1 MSNKDKY
8 SLAKAFNRRKIKC
21 SHDRPCCVQCR
32 SHGRSC
38 TYPDVA
44 CIPGPKIR
52 RKLRGESMKR
62 DRFKSQIL
70 ISQLDNQ
77 WDLQRLYHVNI
88 SRPRDA
94 IRGVFPHSFT
104 PFENSASSLMP
115 SLASWARKEITLASI
130 LHPLHE
136 PLSKESGIL
145 RKAPVT
151 SGRGFIHLVPLWQQE
166 KLLELYSQYVRP
178 LVSIF
183 HEPTFYQT
191 HLGCRYENMHLYA
204 MFCLAF
210 RYLPDD
216 LQMLSATHYGVTAES
231 YWLAALDLI
240 EPELDSP
247 TLQVLQAF
255 VLITFYEL
263 TKEITARQYYNVG
276 LCVRIAYDLEL
287 NVVDV
292 GDWCSN
298 QSMWIRHEERRRLW
312 WVIWEMETFIGNV
325 YQRPV
330 FASNAGIH
338 TLLPASEESWFENR
352 PERSVHF
359 HPDPLHRWR
368 LLKEGNKSDPRS
380 FFLVAV
386 SMMAYTAQLG
396 SKPTYYDE
404 VGPIDLALMSLEKA
418 LPPEIVYDD
427 TFTFSHDTLYHDV
440 ICANIFITIQ
450 CTVRLLYRKAWSEGV
465 TRDQLRETI
474 NLGESTKLINGIRG
488 TAWVKTIEA
497 SDKIAVLFEQS
508 PSAVPRLLGPY
519 MATSVF
525 SAACSQVV
533 AKVFS
538 ESSEKNRLASYRL
551 QFCHSILEAIENWS
565 GTDKSLRI
573 RLLEVEELLTWWR
586 EQSPPPNSQ

>member
-1 MSNKDKY
+1 M
-8 SLAKAFNRRKIKC
+8 
-21 SHDRPCCVQCR
+21 QCK
-32 SHGRSC
+32 SHGKDC

-44 CIPGPKIR
+44 CVPGPKLR
-52 RKLRGESMKR
+52 RKLRGQSVKVECHM
-62 DRFKSQIL
+62 
-70 ISQLDNQ
+70 ISVYTKITHLDNQ
-77 WDLQRLYHVNI
+77 WDLQRLYHINI
-88 SRPRDA
+88 NRPRNA
-94 IRGVFPHSFT
+94 TRGVFPHNFT
-104 PFENSASSLMP
+104 PFDSSASGFVP

-151 SGRGFIHLVPLWQQE
+151 SDRGFIHLVPMWQQD
-166 KLLELYSQYVRP
+166 KLLELYFQYVRP
-178 LVSIF
+178 LISIY
-183 HEPTFYQT
+183 HEPTFHQT
-191 HLGCRYENMHLYA
+191 HLGCRHKQLHLYA

-216 LQMLSATHYGVTAES
+216 LQILSATHYGVTAES

-240 EPELDSP
+240 EVELDMPS
-247 TLQVLQAF
+247 LQVLQAF
-255 VLITFYEL
+255 VLTTFYEL
-263 TKEITARQYYNVG
+263 TKEITARQYYSVG

-292 GDWCSN
+292 GEWCSN
-298 QSMWIRHEERRRLW
+298 HTMWIRQEERRRLW

-330 FASNAGIH
+330 FSSNAGIQ
-338 TLLPASEESWFENR
+338 TLLPASEDSWFQSR
-352 PERSVHF
+352 PEPSVHF

-386 SMMAYTAQLG
+386 SMMSYTAQLG

-404 VGPIDLALMSLEKA
+404 IGPIDHALMCLEET
-418 LPPEIVYDD
+418 LPPEIVYDN
-427 TFTFSHDTLYHDV
+427 TFTFGHDTLYHDV

-465 TRDQLRETI
+465 TRDQLRESI
-474 NLGESTKLINGIRG
+474 NIDESLKVIDGTRG

-497 SDKIAVLFEQS
+497 SNKIAVLFERS
-508 PSAVPRLLGPY
+508 PSVVPRLLGPY

-525 SAACSQVV
+525 SAASSQVV

-538 ESSEKNRLASYRL
+538 ESLEKYRLASYRL
-551 QFCHSILEAIENWS
+551 QFFHSILESIENWS
-565 GTDKSLRI
+565 CTDKSLRI

-586 EQSPPPNSQ
+586 EQSPPA